1 MSSVLTLRSHP
12 IDIMTPPGAP
22 KKATVP
28 MLYRT
33 DSYDVEDFLA
43 EVSSYHQADAII
55 TSGSDDTED
64 TASSRIEKSGFY
76 SMVIKFVKSIC
87 SRKK

>member
-1 MSSVLTLRSHP
+1 MSSVLTPRSHP

-22 KKATVP
+22 KKPYVP
-28 MLYRT
+28 TLYRS

-43 EVSSYHQADAII
+43 EVSNYNPANATI
-55 TSGSDDTED
+55 TSVSGDTED

-76 SMVIKFVKSIC
+76 SMILKFITSIC
-87 SRKK
+87 K